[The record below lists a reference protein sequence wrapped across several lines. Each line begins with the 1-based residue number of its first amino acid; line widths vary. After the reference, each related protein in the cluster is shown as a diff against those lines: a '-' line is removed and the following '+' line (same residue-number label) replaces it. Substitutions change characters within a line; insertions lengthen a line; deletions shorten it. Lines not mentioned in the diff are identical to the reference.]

1 MQPNEVPARTPVD
14 QNPPAAPNPARYA
27 RQISLPGFGM
37 AGQRALAGARVLV
50 IGAGGLGSTVIPALA
65 AAGVGTIGIVDD
77 DSVELSNLH
86 RQYIHGQADVGTPK
100 VVSAANAAHAI
111 DSGSTITPIES
122 RLTAENALAI
132 FADYDLVLDG
142 SDNFPTRYLAND
154 AAAITGIPLVWGA
167 VSQYAGQVGL
177 AWAAK
182 GPQYRDLFPTP
193 PPAGSVLSCEQ
204 GGVFPTVVAVI
215 GALMAGEALKV
226 LTGSGTPLL
235 GRVTTFDALS
245 GGFRELA
252 YERDPSASSITE
264 LIDYDAF
271 CGVAP
276 VPSIIPTSESEPTM
290 SDTITPADLS
300 AAIER
305 GDDLVLLDVREPWE
319 AEIASLPGSMLVP
332 LGSLESVIDKLDP
345 SENFV
350 VYCHH
355 GMRSEQAL
363 RVLQQRGF
371 DHARHLTGGIDAW
384 SRDVDGD
391 VARY

>member
-1 MQPNEVPARTPVD
+1 MQLTPADPNGFSPT
-14 QNPPAAPNPARYA
+14 RYA
-27 RQISLPGFGM
+27 RQIALPGFGL
-37 AGQRALAGARVLV
+37 AAQRSLANARVLV
-50 IGAGGLGSTVIPALA
+50 IGAGGLGSTVIPALT

-77 DSVELSNLH
+77 DTVELSNLH
-86 RQYIHGQADVGTPK
+86 RQYIHGTSDVGTPK

-111 DSGSTITPIES
+111 DPAARITVIEQ
-122 RLTAENALAI
+122 RLTAETALGI

-142 SDNFPTRYLAND
+142 SDNFPTRYLADD
-154 AAAITGIPLVWGA
+154 AAAITGIPVVWGA

-177 AWAAK
+177 AWAAR

-215 GALMAGEALKV
+215 GGLMAGEALKV

-235 GRVTTFDALS
+235 GRVTTFDALT
-245 GGFRELA
+245 GAFRELA
-252 YERDPSASSITE
+252 YERDPSATSVTE

-271 CGVAP
+271 CGV
-276 VPSIIPTSESEPTM
+276 VPGNPTPESETPM
-290 SDTITPADLS
+290 SDDTISPADLA

-305 GDDLVLLDVREPWE
+305 GDDIVLLDVREPWE

-332 LGSLESVIDKLDP
+332 LGSLESVVDKLDP
-345 SENFV
+345 AERFV

-355 GMRSEQAL
+355 GMRSESAL
-363 RVLQQRGF
+363 RLLQQRGF
-371 DHARHLTGGIDAW
+371 EHASHLTGGIDAW

>member
-1 MQPNEVPARTPVD
+1 MQRTPAETSG
-14 QNPPAAPNPARYA
+14 PAGANRSIDANRYA
-27 RQISLPGFGM
+27 RQIALPGFGL
-37 AGQRALAGARVLV
+37 AAQRSLADARVLV
-50 IGAGGLGSTVIPALA
+50 IGAGGLGSTVIPALT

-77 DSVELSNLH
+77 DTVETSNLH
-86 RQYIHGQADVGTPK
+86 RQYIHGHADVGTPK

-111 DSGSTITPIES
+111 DPASNISALET
-122 RLTAENALAI
+122 RLTADNALGI
-132 FADYDLVLDG
+132 FAGYDLVLDG

-182 GPQYRDLFPTP
+182 GPQYRDLFPAP

-235 GRVTTFDALS
+235 GRVTTFDALT

-252 YERDPSASSITE
+252 YERDPSATSITA

-276 VPSIIPTSESEPTM
+276 RTTTPESETAM
-290 SDTITPADLS
+290 SDTISPADL
-300 AAIER
+300 AASIER

-319 AEIASLPGSMLVP
+319 AEIASLPDSLLVP

-355 GMRSEQAL
+355 GMRSESAL

-371 DHARHLTGGIDAW
+371 EHARHLTGGIDAW

>member
-1 MQPNEVPARTPVD
+1 MQLTPADTSAPAGPN
-14 QNPPAAPNPARYA
+14 RYA
-27 RQISLPGFGM
+27 RQIALPGFGL
-37 AGQRALAGARVLV
+37 AGQRSLAAARVLV
-50 IGAGGLGSTVIPALA
+50 IGAGGLGSTVIPALT

-77 DSVELSNLH
+77 DTVELSNLH
-86 RQYIHGQADVGTPK
+86 RQYIHGHADVGTPK

-111 DSGSTITPIES
+111 NPAANVAAIEQ
-122 RLTAENALAI
+122 RLTADTALAI

-154 AAAITGIPLVWGA
+154 AAALTGIPLVWGA

-182 GPQYRDLFPTP
+182 GPQYRDLFPAP

-235 GRVTTFDALS
+235 GRVTTFDALT

-252 YERDPSASSITE
+252 YESDPTASSITE

-276 VPSIIPTSESEPTM
+276 RAANPESESAMT
-290 SDTITPADLS
+290 DTISPADLAVS
-300 AAIER
+300 IER

-319 AEIASLPGSMLVP
+319 AEIASLPDSMLVP

-355 GMRSEQAL
+355 GMRSESAL

-371 DHARHLTGGIDAW
+371 EHARHLTGGIDAW

>member
-1 MQPNEVPARTPVD
+1 MQPTPVD
-14 QNPPAAPNPARYA
+14 PIAVAGRNRYA

-50 IGAGGLGSTVIPALA
+50 IGAGGLGSTVIPALT

-86 RQYIHGQADVGTPK
+86 RQYIHGTADVGTPK
-100 VVSAANAAHAI
+100 VVSAANSARAI
-111 DSGSTITPIES
+111 DPGSTVAAIEG
-122 RLTAENALAI
+122 RLTADNALAI

-215 GALMAGEALKV
+215 GGLMAGEALKV

-235 GRVTTFDALS
+235 GRVTTFDALTGS
-245 GGFRELA
+245 FRELV

-271 CGVAP
+271 CGVALP
-276 VPSIIPTSESEPTM
+276 DSDESDIM
-290 SDTITPADLS
+290 SDTISPTDLA

-319 AEIASLPGSMLVP
+319 AEIASLPDSLLVP

-345 SENFV
+345 AENFV

-355 GMRSEQAL
+355 GMRSESAL

>member
-1 MQPNEVPARTPVD
+1 MHPTPVD
-14 QNPPAAPNPARYA
+14 PHRYA
-27 RQISLPGFGM
+27 RQIALPGFGL
-37 AGQRALAGARVLV
+37 AGQRALADARVLV

-65 AAGVGTIGIVDD
+65 AAGVGTMGIVDD
-77 DSVELSNLH
+77 DRVELSNLH
-86 RQYIHGQADVGTPK
+86 RQYIHGHSDVGTPK
-100 VVSAANAAHAI
+100 VVSAANSAHAI
-111 DSGSTITPIES
+111 DAASRIVAIEA
-122 RLTAENALAI
+122 RLSADNALAI

-154 AAAITGIPLVWGA
+154 AAAIAGIPVVWGA
-167 VSQYAGQVGL
+167 VSQYAGQVGV

-215 GALMAGEALKV
+215 GGLMAGEALKV

-235 GRVTTFDALS
+235 GRVTTFDALT

-276 VPSIIPTSESEPTM
+276 DRTTSQHSESEPTM

-300 AAIER
+300 AEIER
-305 GDDLVLLDVREPWE
+305 GEDLVLLDVREPWE

-345 SENFV
+345 AENFV

-371 DHARHLTGGIDAW
+371 DHARHLSGGIDAW

>member
-1 MQPNEVPARTPVD
+1 MHPTPVD
-14 QNPPAAPNPARYA
+14 PHRYA
-27 RQISLPGFGM
+27 RQIALPGFGL
-37 AGQRALAGARVLV
+37 AGQRALADARVLV

-77 DSVELSNLH
+77 DRVELSNLH
-86 RQYIHGQADVGTPK
+86 RQYIHGHSDVGTPK
-100 VVSAANAAHAI
+100 VVSAANSAHAI
-111 DSGSTITPIES
+111 DAASRVVAIEA
-122 RLTAENALAI
+122 RLSADNALAI

-154 AAAITGIPLVWGA
+154 AAAIAGIPVVWGA
-167 VSQYAGQVGL
+167 VSQYAGQVGV

-215 GALMAGEALKV
+215 GGLMAGEALKV

-235 GRVTTFDALS
+235 GRVTTFDALT

-252 YERDPSASSITE
+252 YERDPYASSITE

-276 VPSIIPTSESEPTM
+276 DRTTSQHSESEPTM

-300 AAIER
+300 AEIER
-305 GDDLVLLDVREPWE
+305 GEDLVLLDVREPWE

-345 SENFV
+345 AENFV

-371 DHARHLTGGIDAW
+371 DHARHLSGGIDAW

>member
-1 MQPNEVPARTPVD
+1 MQPN
-14 QNPPAAPNPARYA
+14 RYA
-27 RQISLPGFGM
+27 RQIALPGFGI
-37 AGQRALAGARVLV
+37 AGQRALADARVLV
-50 IGAGGLGSTVIPALA
+50 IGAGGLGSTVIPALT

-86 RQYIHGQADVGTPK
+86 RQYIHTTADVGTPK

-111 DSGSTITPIES
+111 NPGSTVTAIEG

-154 AAAITGIPLVWGA
+154 AASITGIPLVWGA

-215 GALMAGEALKV
+215 GGLMAGEALKV

-252 YERDPSASSITE
+252 YDRDPSASAITE

-276 VPSIIPTSESEPTM
+276 TRTTPESENAMSTQSENTQ
-290 SDTITPADLS
+290 SDTVSPADLA

-319 AEIASLPGSMLVP
+319 AEIASLPDSLLVP

-345 SENFV
+345 AENFV

-355 GMRSEQAL
+355 GMRSESAL
-363 RVLQQRGF
+363 RLLQQRGF

-384 SRDVDGD
+384 SREVDGD

>member
-1 MQPNEVPARTPVD
+1 MQLTPADTSAPAGPN
-14 QNPPAAPNPARYA
+14 RYA
-27 RQISLPGFGM
+27 RQIALPGFGL
-37 AGQRALAGARVLV
+37 AGQRSLAAARVLV
-50 IGAGGLGSTVIPALA
+50 IGAGGLGSTVIPALT

-77 DSVELSNLH
+77 DTVELSNLH
-86 RQYIHGQADVGTPK
+86 RQYIHGHADVGTRK

-111 DSGSTITPIES
+111 NPAANVAAIEQ
-122 RLTAENALAI
+122 RLTADTALAI

-154 AAAITGIPLVWGA
+154 AAALTGIPLVWGA

-182 GPQYRDLFPTP
+182 GPQYRDLFPAP

-235 GRVTTFDALS
+235 GRVTTFDALT

-252 YERDPSASSITE
+252 YESDPTASSITE

-271 CGVAP
+271 CGVAARAANP
-276 VPSIIPTSESEPTM
+276 ESESAMT
-290 SDTITPADLS
+290 DTISPADL
-300 AAIER
+300 AASIER

-319 AEIASLPGSMLVP
+319 AEIASLPDSMLVP

-355 GMRSEQAL
+355 GMRSESAL

-371 DHARHLTGGIDAW
+371 EHARHLTGGIDAW

>member
-1 MQPNEVPARTPVD
+1 MQLTPAFANTPAGPN
-14 QNPPAAPNPARYA
+14 RYA
-27 RQISLPGFGM
+27 RQISLPGFGL
-37 AGQRALAGARVLV
+37 AGQRALANARVLV
-50 IGAGGLGSTVIPALA
+50 IGAGGLGSTVIPALT

-77 DSVELSNLH
+77 DAVELSNLH
-86 RQYIHGQADVGTPK
+86 RQYIHGTADVGTPK
-100 VVSAANAAHAI
+100 VVSAANAARAI
-111 DSGSTITPIES
+111 NPASTITAIKG
-122 RLTAENALAI
+122 RLTADNALAI

-154 AAAITGIPLVWGA
+154 AAAISDIPLVWGA

-215 GALMAGEALKV
+215 GGLMAGEAIKV

-235 GRVTTFDALS
+235 GRVTTFDVLT

-271 CGVAP
+271 CGVARTQLTHTN
-276 VPSIIPTSESEPTM
+276 VTESETAV
-290 SDTITPADLS
+290 SDTISPTEL
-300 AAIER
+300 AASIER
-305 GDDLVLLDVREPWE
+305 GDDFVLLDVREPWE
-319 AEIASLPGSMLVP
+319 AEIAALPDSLLVP
-332 LGSLESVIDKLDP
+332 LGSLESVIDKLDA

-350 VYCHH
+350 LYCHH
-355 GMRSEQAL
+355 GMRSESAL
-363 RVLQQRGF
+363 RILQRHGF
-371 DHARHLTGGIDAW
+371 DQAQHLTGGIDAW

>member
-1 MQPNEVPARTPVD
+1 MQLTPADTSAPAGPN
-14 QNPPAAPNPARYA
+14 RYA
-27 RQISLPGFGM
+27 RQIALPGFGL
-37 AGQRALAGARVLV
+37 AGQRSLAAARVLV
-50 IGAGGLGSTVIPALA
+50 IGAGGLGSTVIPALT

-77 DSVELSNLH
+77 DTVELSNLH
-86 RQYIHGQADVGTPK
+86 RQYIHGHADVGTPK

-111 DSGSTITPIES
+111 NPAANVAAIEQ
-122 RLTAENALAI
+122 RLTADTALAI

-154 AAAITGIPLVWGA
+154 AAALTGIPLVWGA

-182 GPQYRDLFPTP
+182 GPQYRDLFPAP

-235 GRVTTFDALS
+235 GRVTTFDALT

-252 YERDPSASSITE
+252 YESDPTASSITE

-276 VPSIIPTSESEPTM
+276 RAANPESESAMT
-290 SDTITPADLS
+290 DTISPADL
-300 AAIER
+300 AASIER

-319 AEIASLPGSMLVP
+319 AEIASLPDSMLVP

-355 GMRSEQAL
+355 GMRSESAL

-371 DHARHLTGGIDAW
+371 EHARHLTGGIDAW

>member
-1 MQPNEVPARTPVD
+1 MHPTPVD
-14 QNPPAAPNPARYA
+14 PHRYA
-27 RQISLPGFGM
+27 RQIALPGFGL
-37 AGQRALAGARVLV
+37 AGQRALADARVLV

-77 DSVELSNLH
+77 DRVELSNLH
-86 RQYIHGQADVGTPK
+86 RQYIHGHSDVGTPK
-100 VVSAANAAHAI
+100 VVSAANSAHAI
-111 DSGSTITPIES
+111 DAASRIVAIEA
-122 RLTAENALAI
+122 RLSADNALAI

-154 AAAITGIPLVWGA
+154 AAAIAGIPVVWGA
-167 VSQYAGQVGL
+167 VSQYAGQVGV

-215 GALMAGEALKV
+215 GGLMAGEALKV

-235 GRVTTFDALS
+235 GRVTTFDALT

-276 VPSIIPTSESEPTM
+276 DRTTSQHSESEPTM

-300 AAIER
+300 AEIER
-305 GDDLVLLDVREPWE
+305 GEDLVLLDVREPWE

-345 SENFV
+345 AENFV

-371 DHARHLTGGIDAW
+371 DHARHLSGGIDAW

>member
-1 MQPNEVPARTPVD
+1 MQLTPADAKTPAGPN
-14 QNPPAAPNPARYA
+14 RYA
-27 RQISLPGFGM
+27 RQISLPGFGL
-37 AGQRALAGARVLV
+37 AGQRALADARVLV
-50 IGAGGLGSTVIPALA
+50 IGAGGLGSTVIPALT

-86 RQYIHGQADVGTPK
+86 RQYIHGTADVGTPK
-100 VVSAANAAHAI
+100 AVSAANAAHAI
-111 DSGSTITPIES
+111 NPGSTITPIEG
-122 RLTAENALAI
+122 RLTADNALAI

-177 AWAAK
+177 AWAAE
-182 GPQYRDLFPTP
+182 GPHYRDLFPTP

-215 GALMAGEALKV
+215 GGLMAGEALKV

-235 GRVTTFDALS
+235 GRVTTFDVLT

-271 CGVAP
+271 CGVATTN
-276 VPSIIPTSESEPTM
+276 VTESETAM
-290 SDTITPADLS
+290 SDTISPAEL
-300 AAIER
+300 AASIER
-305 GDDLVLLDVREPWE
+305 GDDFVLLDVREPWE
-319 AEIASLPGSMLVP
+319 AEIAALPDSLLVP
-332 LGSLESVIDKLDP
+332 LGSLESVVDKLDP

-350 VYCHH
+350 LYCHH
-355 GMRSEQAL
+355 GMRSESAL
-363 RVLQQRGF
+363 RILQRHGF
-371 DHARHLTGGIDAW
+371 EHAQHLSGGIDAW

>member
-1 MQPNEVPARTPVD
+1 MQLSPAGPN
-14 QNPPAAPNPARYA
+14 RYA
-27 RQISLPGFGM
+27 RQLALPGFSLG
-37 AGQRALAGARVLV
+37 AQRGLAGARVLV

-77 DSVELSNLH
+77 DTVELSNLH
-86 RQYIHGQADVGTPK
+86 RQYIHGQADIGSPK
-100 VVSAANAAHAI
+100 AASAAAAVAAI
-111 DSGSTITPIES
+111 NPATIVAALEE
-122 RLTAENALAI
+122 RLTAATALAI

-154 AAAITGIPLVWGA
+154 AAALTGIPLVWGA
-167 VSQYAGQVGL
+167 VSQYAGQVGV
-177 AWAAK
+177 AWAAQ

-215 GALMAGEALKV
+215 GAVMAGEAIKILSGV
-226 LTGSGTPLL
+226 GTPLL
-235 GRVTTFDALS
+235 GRVTTYDALG

-252 YERDPSASSITE
+252 YERDPSAEPITR

-276 VPSIIPTSESEPTM
+276 DSSTTRIENTM
-290 SDTITPADLS
+290 SDS
-300 AAIER
+300 VSAIELAASLER
-305 GDDLVLLDVREPWE
+305 GEAPVLLDVREPWE
-319 AEIASLPGSMLVP
+319 AEIASLPDSLLVP
-332 LGSLESVIDKLDP
+332 LGSLASVVDKLDP
-345 SENFV
+345 AEDYV

-355 GMRSEQAL
+355 GVRSEQAL
-363 RVLQQRGF
+363 ALLKQHGF
-371 DHARHLTGGIDAW
+371 EHAKHLTGGIESW
-384 SRDVDGD
+384 SRTVDGD

>member
-1 MQPNEVPARTPVD
+1 VAIEAR
-14 QNPPAAPNPARYA
+14 
-27 RQISLPGFGM
+27 
-37 AGQRALAGARVLV
+37 
-50 IGAGGLGSTVIPALA
+50 
-65 AAGVGTIGIVDD
+65 
-77 DSVELSNLH
+77 LS
-86 RQYIHGQADVGTPK
+86 AD
-100 VVSAANAAHAI
+100 
-111 DSGSTITPIES
+111 
-122 RLTAENALAI
+122 NALAI

-154 AAAITGIPLVWGA
+154 AAALTGIPLVWGA

-182 GPQYRDLFPTP
+182 GPQYRDLFPAP

-235 GRVTTFDALS
+235 GRVTTFDALT

-252 YERDPSASSITE
+252 YESDPTASSITE

-271 CGVAP
+271 CGVAARAANP
-276 VPSIIPTSESEPTM
+276 ESESAMT
-290 SDTITPADLS
+290 DTISPADL
-300 AAIER
+300 AASIER

-319 AEIASLPGSMLVP
+319 AEIASLPDSMLVP

-355 GMRSEQAL
+355 GMRSESAL

-371 DHARHLTGGIDAW
+371 EHARHLTGGIDAW

>member
-1 MQPNEVPARTPVD
+1 MHPTPVD
-14 QNPPAAPNPARYA
+14 PHRYA
-27 RQISLPGFGM
+27 RQIALPGFGL
-37 AGQRALAGARVLV
+37 AGQRALADARVLV

-77 DSVELSNLH
+77 DRVELSNLH
-86 RQYIHGQADVGTPK
+86 RQYIHGHSDVGIPK
-100 VVSAANAAHAI
+100 VVSAANSAHAI
-111 DSGSTITPIES
+111 DAASRIVAIEA
-122 RLTAENALAI
+122 RLSADNALAI

-154 AAAITGIPLVWGA
+154 AAAIAGIPVVWGA
-167 VSQYAGQVGL
+167 VSQYAGQVGV

-215 GALMAGEALKV
+215 GGLMAGEALKV

-235 GRVTTFDALS
+235 GRVTTFDALT

-276 VPSIIPTSESEPTM
+276 DRTTSQHSESEPTM

-300 AAIER
+300 AEIER
-305 GDDLVLLDVREPWE
+305 GEDLVLLDVREPWE

-345 SENFV
+345 AENFV

-371 DHARHLTGGIDAW
+371 DHARHLSGGIDAW

>member
-1 MQPNEVPARTPVD
+1 MHPTPVD
-14 QNPPAAPNPARYA
+14 PRRYA
-27 RQISLPGFGM
+27 RQIALPGFGL
-37 AGQRALAGARVLV
+37 AGQRALADARVLV

-77 DSVELSNLH
+77 DRVELSNLH
-86 RQYIHGQADVGTPK
+86 RQYIHGHSDVGTPK
-100 VVSAANAAHAI
+100 VVSAANSAHAI
-111 DSGSTITPIES
+111 DAASRIVAIEA
-122 RLTAENALAI
+122 RLSADNALAI

-154 AAAITGIPLVWGA
+154 AAAISGIPVVWGA
-167 VSQYAGQVGL
+167 VSQYAGQVGV

-215 GALMAGEALKV
+215 GGLMAGEALKV

-235 GRVTTFDALS
+235 GRVTTFDALT

-276 VPSIIPTSESEPTM
+276 DRTTSQHSESEPTM

-300 AAIER
+300 AEIER
-305 GDDLVLLDVREPWE
+305 GEDLVLLDVREPWE

-345 SENFV
+345 AENFV

-371 DHARHLTGGIDAW
+371 DHARHLSGGIDAW